1 MTPAAVPSTA
11 MPTADDSQSIHPMTN
26 HKTDDSTGV
35 RSEKAEATNI
45 EFSRAALAGDEVEFV
60 TQAMSAG
67 TLAAGGEFT
76 TMAEELLSSW
86 HHGAA
91 VLLTTSCT
99 SALELAAMTL
109 GIGPGDIVVVP
120 SFTFP
125 TTASAFARTGARI
138 RFVDIDPITLGMDPA
153 SLAASLD
160 DAVTAVV
167 PVHYGGVACDIDGV
181 LQAAR
186 NVGAAVIED
195 NANGIF
201 STLRE
206 QPLGTFGRMSALSF
220 HQTKSLTCGQGGAL
234 VLNDP
239 DDVERAE
246 ILADKGTNRRG
257 FLRGACS
264 AYTWQLTGSAF
275 ALGEAQAAHLLAQLQ
290 RRHLILDRRSEIWD
304 RYRLALG
311 PVADRLRLTLPH
323 DPGPKSAR
331 HGFYVLVGG
340 EDRRD
345 HILNELNSV
354 GIAATFHYQ
363 PLHRSPAG
371 RAVSDG
377 PAHCPTADRISA
389 QILRL
394 PFHNGLSDNDVDRVI
409 TALVEACRRHPVQ
422 PGPHRGT

>member
-1 MTPAAVPSTA
+1 
-11 MPTADDSQSIHPMTN
+11 
-26 HKTDDSTGV
+26 
-35 RSEKAEATNI
+35 
-45 EFSRAALAGDEVEFV
+45 
-60 TQAMSAG
+60 
-67 TLAAGGEFT
+67 
-76 TMAEELLSSW
+76 
-86 HHGAA
+86 
-91 VLLTTSCT
+91 
-99 SALELAAMTL
+99 MTL

-239 DDVERAE
+239 DDVERR
-246 ILADKGTNRRG
+246 D
-257 FLRGACS
+257 
-264 AYTWQLTGSAF
+264 TG
-275 ALGEAQAAHLLAQLQ
+275 GQGHEQARLSSRSLQ
-290 RRHLILDRRSEIWD
+290 RIHLATDRIGLCPRRSSS
-304 RYRLALG
+304 RPSAC
-311 PVADRLRLTLPH
+311 PVATSTPH
-323 DPGPKSAR
+323 P
-331 HGFYVLVGG
+331 
-340 EDRRD
+340 
-345 HILNELNSV
+345 
-354 GIAATFHYQ
+354 
-363 PLHRSPAG
+363 
-371 RAVSDG
+371 
-377 PAHCPTADRISA
+377 
-389 QILRL
+389 
-394 PFHNGLSDNDVDRVI
+394 
-409 TALVEACRRHPVQ
+409 
-422 PGPHRGT
+422 